1 MTKEQVQKHK
11 ETIKWFCDN
20 PDKGVWLISPVGGWV
35 LTHKPNWDTRCNYV
49 PNDKYA
55 DIRKAFIDGKV
66 IEFYNDLY
74 DTSKPSKTWQ
84 PFTVLPTQLL
94 FKLEHLRVKP
104 EEPKFKVGD
113 WVYTEEGYLGKVTSH
128 VSNDFYAISGMNRN
142 AKISRLWTPK
152 EGDIIIGIRK
162 NLPIIIF
169 TYKEYKLQVDNFVE
183 FDKVI
188 PYIGQPLEEMK

>member
-1 MTKEQVQKHK
+1 MTKEQVQKHGDI
-11 ETIKWFCDN
+11 IKWFCDN
-20 PDKGVWLISPVGGWV
+20 PEKGVWVK
-35 LTHKPNWDTRCNYV
+35 THKDGLWQLEYEPTFTVNIYV
-49 PNDKYA
+49 QNDEYSEF
-55 DIRKAFIDGKV
+55 RKAHADGKTIQFKKTHIGTHEITPHQWV
-66 IEFYNDLY
+66 DWNSYNFCFNK
-74 DTSKPSKTWQ
+74 DTEYRIKPD
-84 PFTVLPTQLL
+84 
-94 FKLEHLRVKP
+94 
-104 EEPKFKVGD
+104 EPKFKVGD

-128 VSNDFYAISGMNRN
+128 VSNDFYAISGMKRN